1 MKDPRLDN
9 ITVGEI
15 LQEEYL
21 KPLGL
26 TPYALAKALHVPPM
40 RVSLILRGKRAI
52 TADTAMRL
60 GAFFK
65 TTAQFWLNLQGRADL
80 RAADDGEEKIL
91 KDVKPYT
98 ELLNKKAA

>member
-1 MKDPRLDN
+1 MKDARLNN

-26 TPYALAKALHVPPM
+26 TPYALAKALCVPPM
-40 RVSLILRGKRAI
+40 RISLILRGKRAI

-65 TTAQFWLNLQGRADL
+65 TTAQFWLNLQARSDL
-80 RAADDGEEKIL
+80 RAAEDREEKIL
-91 KDVKPYT
+91 KDVRPYT